1 MEAATS
7 DQGQKDPPLRQAATT
22 VIVICIC
29 LTHLYM
35 FAPNFYFHK

>member
-1 MEAATS
+1 MEAATP
-7 DQGQKDPPLRQAATT
+7 DQGQKDSSLRQAAAT

-35 FAPNFYFHK
+35 FGPNFYFHK